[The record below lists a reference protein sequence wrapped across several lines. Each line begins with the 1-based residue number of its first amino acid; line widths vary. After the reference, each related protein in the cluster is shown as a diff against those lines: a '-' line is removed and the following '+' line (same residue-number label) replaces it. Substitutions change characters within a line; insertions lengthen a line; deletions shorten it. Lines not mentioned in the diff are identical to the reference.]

1 MTIKK
6 FLEAPEIARIKAIW
20 RGKLIAERQQQ
31 DITYRLFKV
40 DDFYVEARINPLS
53 FTRHFTAYAALEE
66 IIPLYSD
73 APASDIC
80 SVKVPS

>member
-6 FLEAPEIARIKAIW
+6 FIEAPEIARINAIW
-20 RGKLIAERQQQ
+20 RGKLVAERHQQ

-53 FTRHFTAYAALEE
+53 FTRHFTAYATLEE
-66 IIPLYSD
+66 IMPLYAD
-73 APASDIC
+73 APSNDIC
-80 SVKVPS
+80 TIEVPS

>member
-6 FLEAPEIARIKAIW
+6 FIEAPEIARINAIW
-20 RGKLIAERQQQ
+20 RGKLIAERQQ
-31 DITYRLFKV
+31 DDVTYRLFKV

-53 FTRHFTAYAALEE
+53 FTRHFTAYATLEE

-73 APASDIC
+73 APSNDSCI
-80 SVKVPS
+80 VKVPS